1 MASSSFSSILTKLR
15 PDFLICDFFQP
26 WAPALALSLNIPTV
40 QFVVSG
46 NKANSV
52 AVHAFKK
59 SGVVVQD
66 SAKDFL
72 FIKDRILQHLE
83 QSSGVMLVRSLREI
97 EGKYLDDLSAVTMKR
112 VFENYLSK
120 EDREELALGLFLS
133 NVNITRV
140 LRFPRGT
147 GEHLRKKARE
157 LSDCIRDRAG
167 QEIDEVVNDWVHLV
181 GRKTHNPF

>member
-1 MASSSFSSILTKLR
+1 MQAFDMASSSFSSILTKLR

-83 QSSGVMLVRSLREI
+83 QSSGVI
-97 EGKYLDDLSAVTMKR
+97 
-112 VFENYLSK
+112 ENYLSK

>member
-1 MASSSFSSILTKLR
+1 MQAFDMASSSFSSILTTLR
-15 PDFLICDFFQP
+15 PYFLICDFFQP

-59 SGVVVQD
+59 SGNVIQD

-72 FIKDRILQHLE
+72 NNPLE
-83 QSSGVMLVRSLREI
+83 SCC
-97 EGKYLDDLSAVTMKR
+97 
-112 VFENYLSK
+112 ENYLSK
-120 EDREELALGLFLS
+120 EDREELALGLLLS
-133 NVNITRV
+133 NVNITWV

-167 QEIDEVVNDWVHLV
+167 QEIDEVVNDLVHLV

>member
-1 MASSSFSSILTKLR
+1 MDATNRSVVRVRMFPCLQSFIFHHRLTFLLITTQGLPNHLLGNLMQAFDMASSSFSSILTTLR

-46 NKANSV
+46 SKANSV
-52 AVHAFKK
+52 AVHALKK

-83 QSSGVMLVRSLREI
+83 QSSGIMLARSLREI

-112 VFENYLSK
+112 VL
-120 EDREELALGLFLS
+120 
-133 NVNITRV
+133 
-140 LRFPRGT
+140 P
-147 GEHLRKKARE
+147 
-157 LSDCIRDRAG
+157 
-167 QEIDEVVNDWVHLV
+167 V
-181 GRKTHNPF
+181 GPLCSRTFCRR